1 VKRKRATRGRGIG
14 RKVKKAVKWGVPLAL
29 AGLIGYKIH
38 NLNKALSAAS
48 AAASNEDP
56 VLAMTRMMATTG
68 AKIGKAANQAYQ
80 QGTSGPYVAPARGL
94 GRRKR
99 RGGSLLNK
107 VARFTRKYTPGAP
120 IQRWGERRRLAKGRS
135 VPWLQGS
142 GRRRRRNIRGR
153 GAFEAFD
160 DGFSMPFNLV
170 GGLAQ
175 MAAPFAPFL

>member
-1 VKRKRATRGRGIG
+1 M
-14 RKVKKAVKWGVPLAL
+14 KKAVKWGIPLAL
-29 AGLIGYKIH
+29 AGLIGHKFY
-38 NLNKALSAAS
+38 NLHRGLNAAS
-48 AAASNEDP
+48 AAASNADP
-56 VLAMTRMMATTG
+56 ILAMTRTMAANAARVGKTATQAYLQG
-68 AKIGKAANQAYQ
+68 KPGPYIGKAE
-80 QGTSGPYVAPARGL
+80 GIR
-94 GRRKR
+94 RRKR

-142 GRRRRRNIRGR
+142 GRKRRRQRGR
-153 GAFEAFD
+153 GSAFD
-160 DGFSMPFNLV
+160 AFDAGFTMPFNLV